1 MPIIQLSFDN
11 PLNTSVQV
19 GDNAYFSNP
28 TPVSSVGN
36 PLGGPWTSTTTP
48 HMTNDIHGVVDLGEI
63 LTITNRTLP

>member
-28 TPVSSVGN
+28 FTC
-36 PLGGPWTSTTTP
+36 
-48 HMTNDIHGVVDLGEI
+48 
-63 LTITNRTLP
+63 